1 MADIPDELPADGGD
15 DRNYEVGYGKPPRAH
30 RFKPGR
36 SGNRNGR
43 RKGTRNLKTHLHEE
57 LETKVTV
64 TKDGKRRTMTKGQ
77 LMATQLIN
85 NAVKGHLKSIEFLFR
100 LLDVMNPSGDAA
112 QGGKTLTEEQLR
124 MLMTYFPLSEA
135 EQDKNGKEDGKED
148 GNADPR

>member
-77 LMATQLIN
+77 LMATQLVN

-100 LLDVMNPSGDAA
+100 LLDVMNPSGDAT
-112 QGGKTLTEEQLR
+112 QGGKTLTEEQRR
-124 MLMTYFPLSEA
+124 MLTTFFPLSDTV
-135 EQDKNGKEDGKED
+135 QDKDAKEC
-148 GNADPR
+148 GNDDTQ